1 MGSETVDCV
10 LRMIR
15 SRIENGLALESFGPK
30 RISDDMLVRSAGP
43 VKARHGYPSYAGGVQ

>member
-1 MGSETVDCV
+1 MGNETVDCV

-30 RISDDMLVRSAGP
+30 RISDDMLVRSAEP
-43 VKARHGYPSYAGGVQ
+43 VRARHGYPS